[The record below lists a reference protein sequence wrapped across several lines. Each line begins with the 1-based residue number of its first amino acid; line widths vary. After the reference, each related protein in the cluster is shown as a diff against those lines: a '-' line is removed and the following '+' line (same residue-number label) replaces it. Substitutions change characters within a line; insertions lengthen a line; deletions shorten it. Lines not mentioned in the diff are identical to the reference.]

1 MRNIYITSIIWSRNY
16 SPSRAP
22 DLLIVVFY
30 NYFPTDPDPPRFW
43 IGFVLLTLQYYVLC
57 FKTTVSLSPLFLVVI
72 VLSVIPRFAPSD
84 NRFWSLQTVLISPPI
99 YNNIVILLCT
109 NMAYVK
115 RQYDIKQSIGKGI
128 QIELPSPRSSPP
140 AVTSHE

>member
-1 MRNIYITSIIWSRNY
+1 
-16 SPSRAP
+16 
-22 DLLIVVFY
+22 
-30 NYFPTDPDPPRFW
+30 
-43 IGFVLLTLQYYVLC
+43 
-57 FKTTVSLSPLFLVVI
+57 VVI

-84 NRFWSLQTVLISPPI
+84 NRFWSFQTVLISPPI

-115 RQYDIKQSIGKGI
+115 RQYDIKQSIGNGI